1 MPGEESAILNNSAN
15 DFVFLCDGESLPGDL
30 SDLNFTNPE
39 FADNVQAEDL
49 LPFHEESWPTIEG
62 LLSANMSSFQA
73 FSRRGD

>member
-15 DFVFLCDGESLPGDL
+15 DFVFLSDGESLPGDL

-49 LPFHEESWPTIEG
+49 F
-62 LLSANMSSFQA
+62 SFQV
-73 FSRRGD
+73 FFP

>member
-1 MPGEESAILNNSAN
+1 MPGEESAICNNSAN
-15 DFVFLCDGESLPGDL
+15 DIVFLSEGESLPGDL

-39 FADNVQAEDL
+39 FSDNVQADDL
-49 LPFHEESWPTIEG
+49 LSNEESRPTIEG